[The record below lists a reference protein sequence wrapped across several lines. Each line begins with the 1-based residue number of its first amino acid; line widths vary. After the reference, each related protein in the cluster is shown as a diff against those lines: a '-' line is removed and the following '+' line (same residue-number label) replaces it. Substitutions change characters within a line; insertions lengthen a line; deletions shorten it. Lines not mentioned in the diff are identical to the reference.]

1 MPNIGRYEILD
12 ELGRGAMGVVY
23 RCRDTQIGRIVALK
37 VIHTTN
43 ATPQEI
49 ERYKQRFRRE
59 AQAAGRLSHPGIVT
73 IHDIAEDEAGQ
84 PYLVMEF
91 VEGKPLNLLLGPTAQ
106 FPFALLLDIG
116 IQVAEALDYAHRN
129 GIIHRDI
136 KPPNILVTPDGRA
149 KIADFGIARLEGTE
163 LTQEGTSLGTPSYM
177 SPEQFRGGP
186 VDGRSDVFSLG
197 AVLYW
202 MFTGKKPFPGD
213 TVTITSFQV
222 AFENPVPP
230 TLAKTGLPP
239 EIDDILT
246 RSLAKT
252 PASRYATCEELAADL
267 AAVRDGKPL
276 PQRLA
281 PPADRTTSYPL
292 PGRLPDVDLAKKK
305 PLSVEDSDPNAET
318 RVSMAAAKEFK
329 SQPAAPPKK
338 VSATSILAG
347 AAALALILV
356 AGIWFL
362 RHSPAPPPA
371 EQPASVAVQQA
382 SPAPPAEAQSSTPQ
396 ETSPAP
402 AAEPEKSAASAES
415 AERAEARRKRAK
427 EKAAGQTSPPPAES
441 HTAPQAPPPVVAKA
455 APAPEKPAAPP
466 PAPVVFSKLDVDCKF
481 PFKKGVLQIQVDG
494 KPLVEQPLEE
504 KRNKFTLGIA
514 ANREVQKKDLSIP
527 TGAHKLH
534 VRLASK
540 DGKFAWEDTLPVTIA
555 KDTSNRLEINF
566 KDGSDTDPDKKKL
579 VLSLSTVK

>member
-1 MPNIGRYEILD
+1 MQNIGRYEILD

-37 VIHTTN
+37 VIHTAN
-43 ATPQEI
+43 ASPQEI

-91 VEGKPLNLLLGPTAQ
+91 VEGKPLNLLLGPTVQ

-149 KIADFGIARLEGTE
+149 KLADFGIARLEGTE

-177 SPEQFRGGP
+177 SPEQFRGGA
-186 VDGRSDVFSLG
+186 VDGRSDIFSLG

-239 EIDDILT
+239 EIDEVLN
-246 RSLAKT
+246 RCLAKT

-276 PQRLA
+276 APRLA
-281 PPADRTTSYPL
+281 APADRTTTYPL
-292 PGRLPDVDLAKKK
+292 PRRLPDVDLSKKK
-305 PLSVEDSDPNAET
+305 PLSVEDSDPEAET
-318 RVSMAAAKEFK
+318 RVSMAAAKQYK
-329 SQPAAPPKK
+329 SQPAAPKK
-338 VSATSILAG
+338 VSAAPILGG
-347 AAALALILV
+347 AAALALIVL
-356 AGIWFL
+356 AGIWFM
-362 RHSPAPPPA
+362 RRSAAPPPA
-371 EQPASVAVQQA
+371 LP
-382 SPAPPAEAQSSTPQ
+382 PPAVTQQSA
-396 ETSPAP
+396 PAP
-402 AAEPEKSAASAES
+402 AAASSEVQQPPAQENPPVPSAEQEKTAAES
-415 AERAEARRKRAK
+415 AARAEARRKRAK
-427 EKAAGQTSPPPAES
+427 ENAAAANSHPPLETVPAPPPPA
-441 HTAPQAPPPVVAKA
+441 PVAAKP
-455 APAPEKPAAPP
+455 APATEKPAAPT

-481 PFKKGVLQIQVDG
+481 PFKKGVLQIQLDG
-494 KPLVEQPLEE
+494 KPLVEEPLEE
-504 KRNKFTLGIA
+504 KRNKFTFGIA
-514 ANREVQKKDLSIP
+514 ANREIQKKDLSVP

-540 DGKFAWEDTLPVTIA
+540 DGKLVWEDTLPVTIA
-555 KDTSNRLEINF
+555 KDTANRLEISF
-566 KDGSDTDPDKKKL
+566 KDGTSTDPDKKKL
-579 VLSLSTVK
+579 VLSLATVK

>member
-1 MPNIGRYEILD
+1 MQNIGRYEILD

-37 VIHTTN
+37 VIHTAN
-43 ATPQEI
+43 ASPEEI

-91 VEGKPLNLLLGPTAQ
+91 VEGKPLNLLLGPTVQ

-149 KIADFGIARLEGTE
+149 KLADFGIARLEGTE

-177 SPEQFRGGP
+177 SPEQFRGGAI
-186 VDGRSDVFSLG
+186 DGRSDIFSLG

-230 TLAKTGLPP
+230 TAARTGLPT
-239 EIDDILT
+239 EIDEILN
-246 RSLAKT
+246 RCLAKT
-252 PASRYATCEELAADL
+252 PASRYATCDELAADL

-276 PQRLA
+276 SQRLS
-281 PPADRTTSYPL
+281 PPADRTTIYPL
-292 PGRLPDVDLAKKK
+292 PRRLPDVDLSKKK
-305 PLSVEDSDPNAET
+305 PLSVEDSDPEAET
-318 RVSMAAAKEFK
+318 RVSMAAAKQLK
-329 SQPAAPPKK
+329 SQPPAAPKS
-338 VSATSILAG
+338 VSPASILGG
-347 AAALALILV
+347 AAALALLVV
-356 AGIWFL
+356 AGVLFW
-362 RHSPAPPPA
+362 RRSPAPAPPPA
-371 EQPASVAVQQA
+371 PVVAQQA
-382 SPAPPAEAQSSTPQ
+382 A
-396 ETSPAP
+396 PAP
-402 AAEPEKSAASAES
+402 AAAPSQVQQPPAQENPPVPSAEQEKAAAES
-415 AERAEARRKRAK
+415 AARAEARRKRAK
-427 EKAAGQTSPPPAES
+427 ENAAAANSHPPLETVPAPPPPA
-441 HTAPQAPPPVVAKA
+441 PVAAKP
-455 APAPEKPAAPP
+455 APATEKPAAPP

-481 PFKKGVLQIQVDG
+481 PFKKGVLQIQLDG
-494 KPLVEQPLEE
+494 KPLVEEPLEE
-504 KRNKFTLGIA
+504 KRNKFTFGIA
-514 ANREVQKKDLSIP
+514 ANREIQKKDLSVP

-540 DGKFAWEDTLPVTIA
+540 DGKLVWEDTLPVTIA
-555 KDTSNRLEINF
+555 KDTANRLEISF
-566 KDGSDTDPDKKKL
+566 KDGTSTDPDKKKL
-579 VLSLSTVK
+579 VLSLATVK